1 MDAIPEPWRNA
12 PPALPE
18 PPGAPGPLAA
28 LRDSVEAAFWRV
40 LAFQHDGMA
49 AEAEAAAAQC
59 ADCATRLRQT
69 YDPHPA
75 LGPDAADATIAWA
88 VHYARITFA
97 SDLKLERF
105 RDWRVQRDRPKVARH
120 FDIIADGQRRPATPR
135 DTDPPTRPERDRTAD

>member
-1 MDAIPEPWRNA
+1 MDAIPEPWRSA

-18 PPGAPGPLAA
+18 PPGSPGPLAA
-28 LRDSVEAAFWRV
+28 LRDAVEAAFWHV
-40 LAFQHDGMA
+40 LAFQHDGMT
-49 AEAEAAAAQC
+49 AEAEAAASHC
-59 ADCATRLRQT
+59 TDCAAALRRA

-105 RDWRVQRDRPKVARH
+105 RDWRVQRDGPKAPPQ
-120 FDIIADGQRRPATPR
+120 FDVIADGQRRPATQR
-135 DTDPPTRPERDRTAD
+135 GAG